1 MLATMRKGPSLQH
14 FIVRAELIQA
24 YRSAVRATRPLPDPS
39 TRRETLDFL
48 RADIERLKGEYD
60 LNKLK
65 SNLSHFNR
73 TLKQMLPS
81 IGLNGLSEGERTSRL
96 IGQKRSAK
104 DLLP

>member
-1 MLATMRKGPSLQH
+1 MLKGPSLQH
-14 FIVRAELIQA
+14 FIVRAEMIQA
-24 YRSAVRATRPLPDPS
+24 YRSAVRATRPLPDPN

-48 RADIERLKGEYD
+48 RADLERLRGEYD

-81 IGLNGLSEGERTSRL
+81 IGLNGLTSDEVGKGTRL
-96 IGQKRSAK
+96 TGQKRTVK
-104 DLLP
+104 DLLS